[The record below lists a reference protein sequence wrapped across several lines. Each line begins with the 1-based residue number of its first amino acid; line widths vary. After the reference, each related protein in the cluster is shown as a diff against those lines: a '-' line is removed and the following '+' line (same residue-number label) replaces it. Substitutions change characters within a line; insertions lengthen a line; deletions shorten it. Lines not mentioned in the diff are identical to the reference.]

1 MLAAEL
7 SLGPVV
13 GVSLAGLTSTP
24 VASLHVGSEKLL
36 AGFDALSG
44 VPHAR
49 APESADLESFC
60 RQGVI
65 KILIRF

>member
-49 APESADLESFC
+49 ASAELADSWFEISRDL
-60 RQGVI
+60 
-65 KILIRF
+65 L